1 MNNYNDHNLITFSNS
16 LLKHFGVKTFHQSEP
31 EVDAILKGH
40 KKVVVMLFDG
50 MGQNIVRMHLKDKDF
65 IRKNY
70 LCTINSTFP
79 PTTTAATLGFLTGKY
94 PIETGWMS
102 WAQYFEEY
110 KRNIILF
117 KNCDY
122 NTEEKLEPENI
133 AETLLPTKSILELV
147 KENNEDVTVFD
158 VKRYPVD
165 PNGPKNLRDFER
177 IVNKSIKGIDKC
189 LGYFYFDSP
198 DYEMHATGID
208 SFKVHRIVKRIN
220 RMIKRLA
227 KANPDTLFMSFADHG
242 HINVKFLD
250 ICEHEDLYSL
260 LDKPMSFEKRTP
272 TFFIKKG
279 TNKEFEELFNKYY
292 GEHFLLLSKKEVLES
307 QIFGEGEINPKA
319 VAFIGDYVATSIDEY
334 CLYASKETSHFSL
347 FKGHHAGNTKEEM
360 KIDISA
366 YNV

>member
-1 MNNYNDHNLITFSNS
+1 
-16 LLKHFGVKTFHQSEP
+16 
-31 EVDAILKGH
+31 
-40 KKVVVMLFDG
+40 
-50 MGQNIVRMHLKDKDF
+50 
-65 IRKNY
+65 
-70 LCTINSTFP
+70 
-79 PTTTAATLGFLTGKY
+79 
-94 PIETGWMS
+94 MS
-102 WAQYFEEY
+102 WTQYFEEY

-133 AETLLPTKSILELV
+133 AETLLPTKTILELV

-165 PNGPKNLRDFER
+165 PNGPKNFRNFEK
-177 IVNKSIKGIDKC
+177 IINKSIKGIDKC

-220 RMIKRLA
+220 RIVRRLA
-227 KANPDTLFMSFADHG
+227 KANPDTLFLSFADHG

-250 ICEHEDLYSL
+250 ICEHEDLYAL
-260 LDKPMSFEKRTP
+260 LDKPISFEKRTP
-272 TFFIKKG
+272 TFFVKKG
-279 TNKEFEELFNKYY
+279 ANKEFEELFNKYY
-292 GEHFLLLSKKEVLES
+292 GEHFLLMNKKEVLES
-307 QIFGEGEINPKA
+307 HIFGEGDINPKA
-319 VAFIGDYVATSIDEY
+319 VAFIGDYVATSIDKY
-334 CLYASKETSHFSL
+334 CLYASKEMKSFYV